1 MDMSTE
7 TGKKITYA
15 DAQGHP
21 RVVITG
27 TGVISPV
34 GKDTNSFWESLV
46 EGRHGIAPLTMFDA
60 SIYKVKLAAE
70 VKDFDPMLY
79 MDRKEARR
87 MDRYCQ
93 FAVAAAKEAVESSG
107 IVFGDMDPFEV
118 GVIIGT
124 GVGGLHT
131 MQTQYEELLLK
142 GGPDRV
148 SPLFIPMMISNMAS
162 GRVSMNYGLK
172 GANYCVTTACASGSH
187 AIGEAFRL
195 IKHGYLKA
203 AITGGAEAP
212 ITPIAL
218 GGFSNMKAL
227 NLTDDPDRASLP
239 FDLDR
244 GGFVI
249 AEGAGIV
256 ILETMEGAAARGAT
270 ILAEVA
276 GYGATADAYHITS
289 PDPEGVGAAQAM
301 RLAMKEAGVTPEE
314 VSYINAHG
322 TGTDLNDKY
331 ETLAI
336 KAALGDAAYKTAV
349 SSTKSVTGHLLGA
362 AGGVEAIACALAI
375 RDGMIPPTIGLTTPD
390 PQCDLDYT
398 PNKARAAKITV
409 ALSNSLGFGGQNAS
423 LLFRKVEE

>member
-1 MDMSTE
+1 MTDNT
-7 TGKKITYA
+7 KNIFK
-15 DAQGHP
+15 DAKGNN

-34 GKDTNSFWESLV
+34 GKDTASFWESLT
-46 EGRHGIAPLTMFDA
+46 EGRHGISAIEIENADT
-60 SIYKVKLAAE
+60 YKVKLAAQ
-70 VKDFDPMLY
+70 VKNFEPMDY

-93 FAVAAAKEAVESSG
+93 FAVAASAEAVKSSG
-107 IVFGDMDPFEV
+107 IDFSGMNPFDV
-118 GVIIGT
+118 GVIIGS

-162 GRVSMNYGLK
+162 GRVSMIYGLK

-203 AITGGAEAP
+203 AVAGGAEAP

-218 GGFSNMKAL
+218 GGFS
-227 NLTDDPDRASLP
+227 
-239 FDLDR
+239 
-244 GGFVI
+244 
-249 AEGAGIV
+249 GAGVV
-256 ILETMEGAAARGAT
+256 ILESMENAVARGAN

-289 PDPEGVGAAQAM
+289 PDPQGLGAAEAM
-301 RLAMKEAGVTPEE
+301 RIAMREAGVLPEE

-322 TGTDLNDKY
+322 TGTDLNDRY
-331 ETLAI
+331 ETIAI
-336 KAALGDAAYKTAV
+336 KSALGDAAYTTKI

-362 AGGVEAIACALAI
+362 AGGVEAIACALAMKN
-375 RDGMIPPTIGLTTPD
+375 GVIPPTIGLTTPD
-390 PQCDLDYT
+390 PECDLDYT
-398 PNKARAAKITV
+398 PNVKKSADLKIS
-409 ALSNSLGFGGQNAS
+409 LSNSLGFGGQNAT
-423 LLFRKVEE
+423 LLFKKAEV

>member
-1 MDMSTE
+1 MNMSTD
-7 TGKKITYA
+7 TGKKTSYT
-15 DAQGHP
+15 DAKGQP

-46 EGRHGIAPLTMFDA
+46 EGRHGIAPLTMLDA
-60 SIYKVKLAAE
+60 SVYKVKLAAE

-107 IVFGDMDPFEV
+107 IVFEDMDPFDV

-148 SPLFIPMMISNMAS
+148 SPLFIPMMISNMAA

-172 GANYCVTTACASGSH
+172 GANYCVTTACASGAH

-203 AITGGAEAP
+203 VITGGAEAP

-256 ILETMEGAAARGAT
+256 VLETMEGAVARGAT

-289 PDPEGVGAAQAM
+289 PDPDGTGAAQAM

>member
-1 MDMSTE
+1 MTDNT
-7 TGKKITYA
+7 KNIFK
-15 DAQGHP
+15 DAKGNN

-34 GKDTNSFWESLV
+34 GKDTASFWESLT
-46 EGRHGIAPLTMFDA
+46 EGRHGISAIEIENADT
-60 SIYKVKLAAE
+60 YKVKLAAQ
-70 VKDFDPMLY
+70 VKNFEPMDY

-93 FAVAAAKEAVESSG
+93 FAVAASAEAVKSSG
-107 IVFGDMDPFEV
+107 IDFSGMNPFDV
-118 GVIIGT
+118 GVIIGS

-162 GRVSMNYGLK
+162 GRVSMIYGIK

-203 AITGGAEAP
+203 AVAGGAEAP

-227 NLTDDPDRASLP
+227 NMTADPDKASIP
-239 FDLDR
+239 FDAER

-249 AEGAGIV
+249 AEGAGVV
-256 ILETMEGAAARGAT
+256 ILESMENAVARGAN

-289 PDPEGVGAAQAM
+289 PDPQGLGAAEAM
-301 RLAMKEAGVTPEE
+301 RIAMREASVLPED

-322 TGTDLNDKY
+322 TGTDLNDRY
-331 ETLAI
+331 ETIAI
-336 KAALGDAAYKTAV
+336 KSALGDAAYTTKI

-362 AGGVEAIACALAI
+362 AGGVEAIACALAMKN
-375 RDGMIPPTIGLTTPD
+375 GVIPPTIGLTTPD
-390 PQCDLDYT
+390 PECDLDYT
-398 PNKARAAKITV
+398 PNVKKSAVLKIS
-409 ALSNSLGFGGQNAS
+409 LSNSLGFGGQNAT
-423 LLFRKVEE
+423 LLFKKAEV

>member
-1 MDMSTE
+1 MSTD
-7 TGKKITYA
+7 TGKKTSYT
-15 DAQGHP
+15 DAKGHP

-34 GKDTNSFWESLV
+34 CKDTNSFWESLV
-46 EGRHGIAPLTMFDA
+46 EGRHGIAPLSMFDA
-60 SIYKVKLAAE
+60 SVYKVKLAAE

-93 FAVAAAKEAVESSG
+93 FAVAAAKEAVDSSS
-107 IVFGDMDPFEV
+107 IVFGDMDPFDV

-148 SPLFIPMMISNMAS
+148 SPLFIPMMISNMAA

-172 GANYCVTTACASGSH
+172 GANYCVTTACASGAH

-256 ILETMEGAAARGAT
+256 VLETMEGAVARGAT

-289 PDPEGVGAAQAM
+289 PDPEGAGAAQAM

-336 KAALGDAAYKTAV
+336 NAALA
-349 SSTKSVTGHLLGA
+349 LF
-362 AGGVEAIACALAI
+362 GV
-375 RDGMIPPTIGLTTPD
+375 
-390 PQCDLDYT
+390 
-398 PNKARAAKITV
+398 
-409 ALSNSLGFGGQNAS
+409 
-423 LLFRKVEE
+423 

>member
-1 MDMSTE
+1 MTDNSKNIFT
-7 TGKKITYA
+7 
-15 DAQGHP
+15 DAKGNN

-34 GKDTNSFWESLV
+34 GKDTASFWESLA
-46 EGRHGIAPLTMFDA
+46 EGRHGIAPIDIENPEA
-60 SIYKVKLAAE
+60 YKVKLAAQ
-70 VKDFDPMLY
+70 VKDFEPMDY

-93 FAVAAAKEAVESSG
+93 FGVAASAEAVKSSG
-107 IVFGDMDPFEV
+107 IDFSKMNPFEV
-118 GVIIGT
+118 GVIIGS

-131 MQTQYEELLLK
+131 MHTQHEELLLK
-142 GGPDRV
+142 GGPDRI

-162 GRVSMNYGLK
+162 GRVSMIYGLK

-203 AITGGAEAP
+203 AIAGGAEAP

-227 NLTDDPDRASLP
+227 NMTTDPDKASIP
-239 FDLDR
+239 FDAER

-256 ILETMEGAAARGAT
+256 ILESMENAVTRGAN
-270 ILAEVA
+270 ILAEIA

-289 PDPEGVGAAQAM
+289 PDPQGLGAAEAM
-301 RLAMKEAGVTPEE
+301 RIAMREAGVLPEE

-322 TGTDLNDKY
+322 TGTDLNDRY
-331 ETLAI
+331 ETIAI
-336 KAALGDAAYKTAV
+336 KSALGDAAYKTKI

-362 AGGVEAIACALAI
+362 AGGVEAIACALAMKNGI
-375 RDGMIPPTIGLTTPD
+375 IPPTIGLTTPD
-390 PQCDLDYT
+390 PECDLDYT
-398 PNKARAAKITV
+398 PNVKQSANLTV
-409 ALSNSLGFGGQNAS
+409 SLSNSLGFGGQNAS
-423 LLFRKVEE
+423 LLFKKAEV

>member
-1 MDMSTE
+1 MYMSTQ
-7 TGKKITYA
+7 TNGNISFTDRA
-15 DAQGHP
+15 GNH

-34 GKDTNSFWESLV
+34 GKDTKDFWYSLV
-46 EGRHGIAPLTMFDA
+46 EGRHGIGPLTLFDPA
-60 SIYKVKLAAE
+60 DYKVKIAAE
-70 VKDFDPMLY
+70 VKEFDPMQY

-93 FAVAAAKEAVESSG
+93 FAVAAAKEAVASSG
-107 IVFGDMDPFEV
+107 IAFDEMDPFDV
-118 GVIIGT
+118 GVIIGS
-124 GVGGLHT
+124 GVGGLNT
-131 MQTQYEELLLK
+131 MQTQHEELLLK
-142 GGPDRV
+142 GGPDRI
-148 SPLFIPMMISNMAS
+148 SPLFIPMMISNMAA

-172 GANYCVTTACASGSH
+172 GANYCVTTACASGAH

-203 AITGGAEAP
+203 AIAGGAEAP

-227 NLTDDPDRASLP
+227 NLTTDPDRASLP
-239 FDLDR
+239 FDMDR

-249 AEGAGIV
+249 AEGAGLV
-256 ILETMEGAAARGAT
+256 VLETMEGAVRRGAH
-270 ILAEVA
+270 ILAEIA
-276 GYGATADAYHITS
+276 GYGATADAFHITS
-289 PDPEGVGAAQAM
+289 PDPEGKGAAQAM

-336 KAALGDAAYKTAV
+336 KAALGDAAYKTAI

-362 AGGVEAIACALAI
+362 AGGVEAIACALALKNGI
-375 RDGMIPPTIGLTTPD
+375 IPPTIGLATPD
-390 PQCDLDYT
+390 PDCDLDYT
-398 PNKARAAKITV
+398 PGVARKANLTV

-423 LLFRKVEE
+423 LLLRKVEE

>member
-1 MDMSTE
+1 MSTD
-7 TGKKITYA
+7 TGKKTSYT
-15 DAQGHP
+15 DAKGHP

-60 SIYKVKLAAE
+60 SVYKVKLAAE

-256 ILETMEGAAARGAT
+256 ILETMEGAVARGAT

-289 PDPEGVGAAQAM
+289 PDPEGAGAAQAM

-336 KAALGDAAYKTAV
+336 KAALGNAAYKTAV

>member
-1 MDMSTE
+1 MSTD
-7 TGKKITYA
+7 TGKKTSYT
-15 DAQGHP
+15 DAKGQP

-46 EGRHGIAPLTMFDA
+46 EGRHGIAPLTMLDA
-60 SIYKVKLAAE
+60 SVYKVKLAAE

-107 IVFGDMDPFEV
+107 IVFEDMDPFDV

-148 SPLFIPMMISNMAS
+148 SPLFIPMMISNMAA

-172 GANYCVTTACASGSH
+172 GANYCVTTACASGAH

-203 AITGGAEAP
+203 VITGGAEAP

-256 ILETMEGAAARGAT
+256 VLETMEGAVARGAT

-289 PDPEGVGAAQAM
+289 PDPDGTGAAQAM

>member
-1 MDMSTE
+1 MSTD
-7 TGKKITYA
+7 TGKKTSYT
-15 DAQGHP
+15 DAKGHP

-46 EGRHGIAPLTMFDA
+46 EGRHGIAPLSMFDA
-60 SIYKVKLAAE
+60 SVYKVKLAAE

-93 FAVAAAKEAVESSG
+93 FAVAAAKEAVDSSG
-107 IVFGDMDPFEV
+107 IVFGNMDPFEV

-142 GGPDRV
+142 GGPDRI
-148 SPLFIPMMISNMAS
+148 SPLFIPMMISNMAA

-172 GANYCVTTACASGSH
+172 GANYCVTTACASGAH

-256 ILETMEGAAARGAT
+256 VLETMEGAVARGAT

-289 PDPEGVGAAQAM
+289 PDPEGAGAAQAM

-336 KAALGDAAYKTAV
+336 KAALGVAAYKTAV

>member
-1 MDMSTE
+1 MSTD
-7 TGKKITYA
+7 TGKKTSYT
-15 DAQGHP
+15 DAKGHP

-60 SIYKVKLAAE
+60 SVYKVKLAAE

-256 ILETMEGAAARGAT
+256 ILETMEGAVARGAT

-289 PDPEGVGAAQAM
+289 PDPEGAGAAQAM

-336 KAALGDAAYKTAV
+336 KAALGVAAYKTAV

>member
-1 MDMSTE
+1 MDMSTD
-7 TGKKITYA
+7 TGKKTSYT
-15 DAQGHP
+15 DAKGHP

-46 EGRHGIAPLTMFDA
+46 EGRHGIAPLSMFDA
-60 SIYKVKLAAE
+60 SVYKVKLAAE

-93 FAVAAAKEAVESSG
+93 FAVAAAKEAVDSSG
-107 IVFGDMDPFEV
+107 IVFGDMDPFDV

-148 SPLFIPMMISNMAS
+148 SPLFIPMMISNMAA

-172 GANYCVTTACASGSH
+172 GANYCITTACASGAH

-227 NLTDDPDRASLP
+227 NLTDDPDRASQP

-256 ILETMEGAAARGAT
+256 VLETMEGAVARGAT

-289 PDPEGVGAAQAM
+289 PDPEGAGAAQAM

-336 KAALGDAAYKTAV
+336 KTALGDAAYKTAV

-409 ALSNSLGFGGQNAS
+409 ALSNSLGFGGQDAS

>member
-1 MDMSTE
+1 MSTD
-7 TGKKITYA
+7 TGKKTSYT
-15 DAQGHP
+15 DAKGHP

-46 EGRHGIAPLTMFDA
+46 EGRHGIAPLTMLDA
-60 SIYKVKLAAE
+60 SVYKVKLAAE

-93 FAVAAAKEAVESSG
+93 FAVAAAKEAVDSSG
-107 IVFGDMDPFEV
+107 IVFGDMDPFDV

-148 SPLFIPMMISNMAS
+148 SPLFIPMMISNMAA

-172 GANYCVTTACASGSH
+172 GANYCVTTACASGAH

-256 ILETMEGAAARGAT
+256 VLETMEGAVARGAT

-289 PDPEGVGAAQAM
+289 PDPEGAGAAQAM

>member
-1 MDMSTE
+1 MSTQKD
-7 TGKKITYA
+7 TKISYT
-15 DAQGHP
+15 DKNGNP

-34 GKDTNSFWESLV
+34 GKDTASFWEALV
-46 EGRHGIAPLTMFDA
+46 EGRHGIAQLTLFNPDD
-60 SIYKVKLAAE
+60 YKVKLAAE
-70 VKDFDPMLY
+70 VKDFDPMQY

-107 IVFGDMDPFEV
+107 IPLKEMDPFDV
-118 GVIIGT
+118 GVIIGS
-124 GVGGLHT
+124 GVGGLNT
-131 MQTQYEELLLK
+131 MQTQHEELLVK

-148 SPLFIPMMISNMAS
+148 SPLFIPMMISNMAA
-162 GRVSMNYGLK
+162 GRVSMIYGVK
-172 GANYCVTTACASGSH
+172 GANYCVTTACASGTH

-203 AITGGAEAP
+203 AIAGGAEAP

-218 GGFSNMKAL
+218 GGFANMKAL
-227 NLTDDPDRASLP
+227 NLTTDPDRASLP
-239 FDLDR
+239 FDTNR

-256 ILETMEGAAARGAT
+256 ILETLEGAVSRGAV

-289 PDPEGVGAAQAM
+289 PDPEGAGAAQAM
-301 RLAMKEAGVTPEE
+301 RLAMREAEVAPAD

-336 KAALGDAAYKTAV
+336 KSALGDAAYTTAV

-362 AGGVEAIACALAI
+362 AGGVEAIACALSI
-375 RDGMIPPTIGLTTPD
+375 RDSVIPPTIGLTTPD
-390 PQCDLDYT
+390 PECDLDYT
-398 PNKARAAKITV
+398 PGKAKHAEISV

-423 LLFRKVEE
+423 LLFRKVEV

>member
-1 MDMSTE
+1 MTDSIKNTF
-7 TGKKITYA
+7 T
-15 DAQGHP
+15 DAKGNN

-34 GKDTNSFWESLV
+34 GKDTASFWESLV
-46 EGRHGIAPLTMFDA
+46 EGRHGISAIDIENADT
-60 SIYKVKLAAE
+60 YKVKLAAQ
-70 VKDFDPMLY
+70 VKNFEPMDY

-93 FAVAAAKEAVESSG
+93 FAVAASAEAVKSSG
-107 IVFGDMDPFEV
+107 IDFSTMNPFDV
-118 GVIIGT
+118 GVIIGS

-131 MQTQYEELLLK
+131 MHTQHEELLLK
-142 GGPDRV
+142 GGPDRI
-148 SPLFIPMMISNMAS
+148 SPLFIPMMISNMAA
-162 GRVSMNYGLK
+162 GRVSMVYGLK

-203 AITGGAEAP
+203 AVAGGAEAP

-227 NLTDDPDRASLP
+227 NMTTDPDKASIP
-239 FDLDR
+239 FDAER

-256 ILETMEGAAARGAT
+256 ILESMENAVSRGAN

-289 PDPEGVGAAQAM
+289 PDPQGLGAAEAM
-301 RLAMKEAGVTPEE
+301 RIAMREAGVAPEE

-322 TGTDLNDKY
+322 TGTDLNDRY
-331 ETLAI
+331 ETIAI
-336 KAALGDAAYKTAV
+336 KSALGDAAYKTKI

-362 AGGVEAIACALAI
+362 AGGVEAIACALAMKN
-375 RDGMIPPTIGLTTPD
+375 GVIPPTIGLMTPD
-390 PQCDLDYT
+390 PECDLDYT
-398 PNKARAAKITV
+398 PNVKQNADLRV
-409 ALSNSLGFGGQNAS
+409 SLSNSLGFGGQNAS
-423 LLFRKVEE
+423 LLFKKAEV

>member
-1 MDMSTE
+1 MSTD
-7 TGKKITYA
+7 TGKKTSYT
-15 DAQGHP
+15 DAKGHP

-46 EGRHGIAPLTMFDA
+46 EGRHGIAPLTMLDA
-60 SIYKVKLAAE
+60 SVYKVKLAAE

-93 FAVAAAKEAVESSG
+93 FAVAAAKEAVDSSG
-107 IVFGDMDPFEV
+107 IVFGDMDPFDV

-148 SPLFIPMMISNMAS
+148 SPLFIPMMISNMAA

-172 GANYCVTTACASGSH
+172 GANYCITTACASGAH

-249 AEGAGIV
+249 AEGSGIV
-256 ILETMEGAAARGAT
+256 VLETMEGAVARGAT

-289 PDPEGVGAAQAM
+289 PDPEGAGAAQAM

>member
-1 MDMSTE
+1 MNTD
-7 TGKKITYA
+7 TGKKTSYT
-15 DAQGHP
+15 DAKGQP

-46 EGRHGIAPLTMFDA
+46 EGRHGIAPLTMLDA
-60 SIYKVKLAAE
+60 SVYKVKLAAE

-107 IVFGDMDPFEV
+107 IVFGDMDPFDV

-148 SPLFIPMMISNMAS
+148 SPLFIPMMISNMAA

-172 GANYCVTTACASGSH
+172 GANYCVTTACASGAH

-203 AITGGAEAP
+203 VITGGAEAP

-256 ILETMEGAAARGAT
+256 VLETMEGAVARGAT

-289 PDPEGVGAAQAM
+289 PDPDGTGAAQAM

-336 KAALGDAAYKTAV
+336 KAALGDAAYKTAI

>member
-1 MDMSTE
+1 MDMSTD
-7 TGKKITYA
+7 TGKKISYT
-15 DAQGHP
+15 DAKGHP

-46 EGRHGIAPLTMFDA
+46 EGRHGIGPLTLFNPDD
-60 SIYKVKLAAE
+60 YKVKLAAE
-70 VKDFDPMLY
+70 VKDFEPMQY

-93 FAVAAAKEAVESSG
+93 FAVAASKEAVESSG
-107 IVFGDMDPFEV
+107 INFAEMDPFDT
-118 GVIIGT
+118 GVIIGS
-124 GVGGLHT
+124 GVGGLNT
-131 MQTQYEELLLK
+131 MQTQHEELLLK
-142 GGPDRV
+142 GGPDRI
-148 SPLFIPMMISNMAS
+148 SPLFIPMMISNMAA

-172 GANYCVTTACASGSH
+172 GANYCVTTACASGAH

-203 AITGGAEAP
+203 AIAGGAEAP

-227 NLTDDPDRASLP
+227 NLTTDPDRASLP
-239 FDLDR
+239 FDMDR

-249 AEGAGIV
+249 AEGAGII
-256 ILETMEGAAARGAT
+256 ILETLEGAVARGAT

-276 GYGATADAYHITS
+276 GYGATADAFHITS
-289 PDPEGVGAAQAM
+289 PDPDGKGAAQAM
-301 RLAMKEAGVTPEE
+301 RLAMKEAGVKPEE

-336 KAALGDAAYKTAV
+336 KAALGDAAYTTAI

-375 RDGMIPPTIGLTTPD
+375 RDSVIPPTIGLTTPD

-398 PNKARAAKITV
+398 PGKARHANITV

>member
-1 MDMSTE
+1 MIAANDNM
-7 TGKKITYA
+7 KYR
-15 DAQGHP
+15 DAQGNH

-34 GKDTNSFWESLV
+34 GNDTKTFWDAVV
-46 EGRHGIAPLTMFDA
+46 EGRHGIRPL
-60 SIYKVKLAAE
+60 SIENAESYKVKVAAQ
-70 VKDFDPMLY
+70 VLDFDPTAY

-107 IVFGDMDPFEV
+107 INFEGMDPFEV
-118 GVIIGT
+118 GVIIGS
-124 GVGGLHT
+124 GVGGLNT
-131 MQTQYEELLLK
+131 MHAQYEELLLK

-162 GRVSMNYGLK
+162 GRVSMVYGLK
-172 GANYCVTTACASGSH
+172 GANYCITTACASGSH

-203 AITGGAEAP
+203 AVAGGAEAP

-218 GGFSNMKAL
+218 GGFCNMKAL
-227 NLTDDPDRASLP
+227 NQTDDVDKASIP
-239 FDLDR
+239 FDLNR

-249 AEGAGIV
+249 SEGAGIV
-256 ILETMEGAAARGAT
+256 ILETMETAVERGAH
-270 ILAEVA
+270 ILAEVS

-289 PDPEGVGAAQAM
+289 PDPEGKGAAQAM
-301 RLAMKEAGVTPEE
+301 RIAMKEAGVAAEE
-314 VSYINAHG
+314 VSYVNAHG
-322 TGTDLNDKY
+322 TGTGLNDKY

-336 KAALGDAAYKTAV
+336 KAAMGDAAYKTAI

-362 AGGVEAIACALAI
+362 AGGVEAIACALALK
-375 RDGMIPPTIGLTTPD
+375 DGIIPPTIGLTTPD
-390 PQCDLDYT
+390 PECDLDYT
-398 PNKARAAKITV
+398 PNKARKADLKIAV
-409 ALSNSLGFGGQNAS
+409 SNSLGFGGQNAT
-423 LLFRKVEE
+423 LLLKKVEE

>member
-1 MDMSTE
+1 MTDNTMNTF
-7 TGKKITYA
+7 K
-15 DAQGHP
+15 DAKGNN

-34 GKDTNSFWESLV
+34 GKDTASFWESLT
-46 EGRHGIAPLTMFDA
+46 EGRHGIAPLDIENPDT
-60 SIYKVKLAAE
+60 YKVKIAAQ
-70 VKDFDPMLY
+70 VKDFEPMDY

-93 FAVAAAKEAVESSG
+93 FAVAASAEAVNSSG
-107 IVFGDMDPFEV
+107 IDFSTMNPFDV
-118 GVIIGT
+118 GVIIGS

-131 MQTQYEELLLK
+131 MHTQHEELLLK
-142 GGPDRV
+142 GGPDRI

-162 GRVSMNYGLK
+162 GRVSMIYGLK

-203 AITGGAEAP
+203 AVAGGAEAP

-227 NLTDDPDRASLP
+227 NMTSDPDKGSLP
-239 FDLDR
+239 FDAER

-256 ILETMEGAAARGAT
+256 ILESMENAVTRGAN

-276 GYGATADAYHITS
+276 GYGATADAFHITS
-289 PDPEGVGAAQAM
+289 PDPQGLGAAEAM
-301 RLAMKEAGVTPEE
+301 RIAMREAGVAPED

-322 TGTDLNDKY
+322 TGTDLNDRY
-331 ETLAI
+331 ETIAI
-336 KAALGDAAYKTAV
+336 KSALGDAAYKTKI

-362 AGGVEAIACALAI
+362 AGGVEAIACALAMKN
-375 RDGMIPPTIGLTTPD
+375 GVIPPTIGLTTPD
-390 PQCDLDYT
+390 PECDLDYT
-398 PNKARAAKITV
+398 PNVKQKADLKIS
-409 ALSNSLGFGGQNAS
+409 LSNSLGFGGQNAS
-423 LLFRKVEE
+423 LLFKKAEV

>member
-1 MDMSTE
+1 MSTQKD
-7 TGKKITYA
+7 TKISYT
-15 DAQGHP
+15 DKNGNP

-34 GKDTNSFWESLV
+34 GKDTASFWEALV
-46 EGRHGIAPLTMFDA
+46 EGRHGIAPLTLFNPDD
-60 SIYKVKLAAE
+60 YKVKLAAE
-70 VKDFDPMLY
+70 VKDFDPMQY

-107 IVFGDMDPFEV
+107 IPLKEMDPFDV
-118 GVIIGT
+118 GVIIGS
-124 GVGGLHT
+124 GVGGLNT
-131 MQTQYEELLLK
+131 MQTQHKELLVN

-148 SPLFIPMMISNMAS
+148 SPLFIPMMISNMAA
-162 GRVSMNYGLK
+162 GRVSMIYGVK
-172 GANYCVTTACASGSH
+172 GANYCVTTACASGTH

-203 AITGGAEAP
+203 AIAGGAEAP

-218 GGFSNMKAL
+218 GGFANMKAL
-227 NLTDDPDRASLP
+227 NLTTDPDRASLP
-239 FDLDR
+239 FDTNR

-256 ILETMEGAAARGAT
+256 ILETLEGAVSRGAV

-289 PDPEGVGAAQAM
+289 PDPEGAGAAQAM
-301 RLAMKEAGVTPEE
+301 RLAMREADVAPGD

-336 KAALGDAAYKTAV
+336 KSAFGDAAYKTAV

-362 AGGVEAIACALAI
+362 AGGVEAIACALSI
-375 RDGMIPPTIGLTTPD
+375 RDSVIPPTIGLTTPD
-390 PQCDLDYT
+390 PECDLDYT
-398 PNKARAAKITV
+398 PGDAKHAEITV

-423 LLFRKVEE
+423 LLFRKVEV

>member
-1 MDMSTE
+1 MTDNT
-7 TGKKITYA
+7 KNIFK
-15 DAQGHP
+15 DAKGNN

-34 GKDTNSFWESLV
+34 GKDTASFWESLT
-46 EGRHGIAPLTMFDA
+46 EGRHGISAIEIENADT
-60 SIYKVKLAAE
+60 YKVKLAAQ
-70 VKDFDPMLY
+70 VKNFEPMDY

-93 FAVAAAKEAVESSG
+93 FAVAASAEAVKSSG
-107 IVFGDMDPFEV
+107 IDFSGMNPFDV
-118 GVIIGT
+118 GVIIGS

-162 GRVSMNYGLK
+162 GRVSMIYGLK

-203 AITGGAEAP
+203 AVAGGAEAP

-227 NLTDDPDRASLP
+227 NMTADPDKASIP
-239 FDLDR
+239 FDAER

-249 AEGAGIV
+249 AEGAGVV
-256 ILETMEGAAARGAT
+256 ILESMENAVSRGAN

-289 PDPEGVGAAQAM
+289 PDPQGLGAAEAM
-301 RLAMKEAGVTPEE
+301 RIAMREAGVLPEE

-322 TGTDLNDKY
+322 TGTDLNDRY
-331 ETLAI
+331 ETIAI
-336 KAALGDAAYKTAV
+336 KSALGDAAYTTKI

-362 AGGVEAIACALAI
+362 AGGVEAIACALAMKN
-375 RDGMIPPTIGLTTPD
+375 GVIPPTIGLTTPD
-390 PQCDLDYT
+390 PECDLDYT
-398 PNKARAAKITV
+398 PNVKKSADLKIS
-409 ALSNSLGFGGQNAS
+409 LSNSLGFGGQNAT
-423 LLFRKVEE
+423 LLFKKAEV

>member
-1 MDMSTE
+1 MTDSIKNTF
-7 TGKKITYA
+7 T
-15 DAQGHP
+15 DAKGNN

-34 GKDTNSFWESLV
+34 GKDTASFWESLV
-46 EGRHGIAPLTMFDA
+46 EGRHGISAIDIENADT
-60 SIYKVKLAAE
+60 YKVKLAAQ
-70 VKDFDPMLY
+70 VKDFEPMDY

-93 FAVAAAKEAVESSG
+93 FAVAASAEAVKSSG
-107 IVFGDMDPFEV
+107 IDFSTMNPFDV
-118 GVIIGT
+118 GVIIGS

-131 MQTQYEELLLK
+131 MHTQHEELLLK
-142 GGPDRV
+142 GGPDRI
-148 SPLFIPMMISNMAS
+148 SPLFIPMMISNMAA
-162 GRVSMNYGLK
+162 GRVSMVYGLK

-203 AITGGAEAP
+203 AVAGGAEAP

-227 NLTDDPDRASLP
+227 NMTTDPDKASIP
-239 FDLDR
+239 FDAER

-256 ILETMEGAAARGAT
+256 ILESMDNAVSRGAN

-289 PDPEGVGAAQAM
+289 PDPQGLGAAEAM
-301 RLAMKEAGVTPEE
+301 RIAMREAGVAPEE

-322 TGTDLNDKY
+322 TGTDLNDRY
-331 ETLAI
+331 ETIAI
-336 KAALGDAAYKTAV
+336 KSALGDAAYKTKI

-362 AGGVEAIACALAI
+362 AGGVEAIACALAMKN
-375 RDGMIPPTIGLTTPD
+375 GVIPPTIGLTAPD
-390 PQCDLDYT
+390 PECDLDYT
-398 PNKARAAKITV
+398 PNVKQNADLKV
-409 ALSNSLGFGGQNAS
+409 SLSNSLGFGGQNAS
-423 LLFRKVEE
+423 LLFKKAEV

>member
-1 MDMSTE
+1 MSTD
-7 TGKKITYA
+7 TGKKTSYT
-15 DAQGHP
+15 DAKGHP

-46 EGRHGIAPLTMFDA
+46 EGRHGIAPLTMLDA
-60 SIYKVKLAAE
+60 SVYKVKLAAE

-93 FAVAAAKEAVESSG
+93 FAVAAAKEAVDSSG
-107 IVFGDMDPFEV
+107 IVFGDMDPFDV

-148 SPLFIPMMISNMAS
+148 SPLFIPMMISNMAA

-172 GANYCVTTACASGSH
+172 GANYCITTACASGAH

-249 AEGAGIV
+249 AEGSGIV
-256 ILETMEGAAARGAT
+256 VLETMEGAVARGAT

-289 PDPEGVGAAQAM
+289 PDPEGAGAAQAM

-336 KAALGDAAYKTAV
+336 KTALGDAAYKTAV